1 MISIA
6 KLARPTA
13 KVREDEQ
20 FLELIPDIE
29 RYARFAFRTL
39 RLEEREEAVAEVV
52 AYAFCAFRRLAERG
66 KLDVAYA
73 APLARFG
80 IARFRSGWLV
90 GNRLSP
96 RDVYSVAAQQ
106 RRGFCLQRV
115 RTTGAKSEVWVE
127 VLADD
132 TLTPVPDQVA
142 FRLDFAAWMGGLSRR
157 ERKLVEFLALGNT
170 PGEAA
175 LRFRVSRARVSQL
188 RVELQDGWREF
199 WSDVPKAAPPPS
211 SDC

>member
-6 KLARPTA
+6 NPPRQTL

-29 RYARFAFRTL
+29 RYARFAFRAL

-52 AYAFCAFRRLAERG
+52 AYAFCAFRRLVERG

-73 APLARFG
+73 TPLARFG

-96 RDVYSVAAQQ
+96 RDVYSVAAQH

-115 RTTGAKSEVWVE
+115 QTTGAKSEVWVE
-127 VLADD
+127 SLADD
-132 TLTPVPDQVA
+132 TITPVPDQVA
-142 FRLDFAAWMGGLSRR
+142 FRLEFAAWMGGLSRR
-157 ERKLVEFLALGNT
+157 ERMLVEFLALGNT
-170 PGEAA
+170 PSDAA
-175 LRFRVSRARVSQL
+175 QRFRVSRARVSQL
-188 RVELQDGWREF
+188 RVELKEGWQEF
-199 WSDVPKAAPPPS
+199 WSDAPQTSAATVT
-211 SDC
+211 